1 LAASITSLEWS
12 ARGQLSFNLFP
23 DGGGMNR
30 HPRLVGFCGRVLLEG
45 AGMNR
50 ICDCNLTG
58 FYSIPC
64 RCRDEPKT
72 RSKMTYHDSA
82 LRQPEPEIILEI
94 VVDDDSLRKTIRNFF
109 LMLWSFWL
117 FD

>member
-1 LAASITSLEWS
+1 
-12 ARGQLSFNLFP
+12 
-23 DGGGMNR
+23 
-30 HPRLVGFCGRVLLEG
+30 
-45 AGMNR
+45 
-50 ICDCNLTG
+50 
-58 FYSIPC
+58 
-64 RCRDEPKT
+64 
-72 RSKMTYHDSA
+72 MTYHDSA